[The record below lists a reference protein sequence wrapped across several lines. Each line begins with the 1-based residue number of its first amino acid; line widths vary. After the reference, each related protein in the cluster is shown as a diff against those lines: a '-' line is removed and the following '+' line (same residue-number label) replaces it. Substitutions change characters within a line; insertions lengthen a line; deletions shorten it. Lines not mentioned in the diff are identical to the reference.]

1 MDNGDEYARLIFET
15 MAMQI
20 AQDIASLAPDVCG
33 RVDKIILTGGIARS
47 VRFTDLV
54 KERVSF
60 LAPVVVIPGAFE
72 MEALAG
78 GVLRVLRGEEE
89 AHRLEP

>member
-1 MDNGDEYARLIFET
+1 M
-15 MAMQI
+15 
-20 AQDIASLAPDVCG
+20 
-33 RVDKIILTGGIARS
+33 
-47 VRFTDLV
+47 RFTDLV